1 MVETARLKEALSR
14 FPSGVVIATAR
25 ARDGSPCGFTASS
38 FSSLSLDP
46 PLILICL
53 HRDAECHPCF
63 LASSHF
69 AVSILRPSH
78 RALAL
83 LLATRGADKFG
94 GDGFVAGPH
103 DLPIVRGALASLI
116 CRTEAHHPGGDHT
129 IITGRVE
136 DATAAAS
143 AEAMVHYARGFW
155 SVGPVEPAGSERE
168 VSR

>member
-1 MVETARLKEALSR
+1 MEVARLKEALSR

-25 ARDGSPCGFTASS
+25 APDGSPCGFTASS

-46 PLILICL
+46 PLILVCL

-63 LASSHF
+63 ATCSHF
-69 AVSILRPSH
+69 AISILRPCH
-78 RALAL
+78 EALAR

-94 GDGFVAGPH
+94 GDDFVGGAH
-103 DLPIVRGALASLI
+103 DLPIVRGALATLI
-116 CRTEAHHPGGDHT
+116 CRTEALYPGGDHT

-136 DATAAAS
+136 DATAASS

-155 SVGPVEPAGSERE
+155 SVGPVPVTVSERE
-168 VSR
+168 FRK